1 MQNSSASIVRTL
13 LRPAVRFA
21 LRRGLKIRTITE
33 ELKAL
38 LIEEANHE
46 LTRGS
51 EDITVSKLSVMTGLQ
66 RRDVQRLVSPL
77 GESSPQHLDLLTRI
91 IGAWCIDDRFSR
103 GTKPLELSYEGSES
117 DFANLVRSISSDLN
131 PATILFELERLR
143 LVEKDGAILRLLW
156 NAYQISGDV
165 DDAYTLLERDLA
177 TLVEGVDRN
186 ISKHTSIPN
195 LHISTRFDNVS
206 TEAVSKIR
214 EWILQKGAAF
224 HAEIREFVGSF
235 DKDINPTRYAESGG
249 VKITVGSFSLCETPE
264 GCDAK

>member
-1 MQNSSASIVRTL
+1 MA
-13 LRPAVRFA
+13 
-21 LRRGLKIRTITE
+21 
-33 ELKAL
+33 
-38 LIEEANHE
+38 
-46 LTRGS
+46 
-51 EDITVSKLSVMTGLQ
+51 
-66 RRDVQRLVSPL
+66 
-77 GESSPQHLDLLTRI
+77 
-91 IGAWCIDDRFSR
+91 
-103 GTKPLELSYEGSES
+103 
-117 DFANLVRSISSDLN
+117 
-131 PATILFELERLR
+131 LR

-206 TEAVSKIR
+206 TEAISKIR
-214 EWILQKGAAF
+214 EWILQKGAAV